1 MKSKLGI
8 LFTIIGVVLLLGAAS
23 LYSYNQYE
31 QMKAAE
37 SVESLMPKLA
47 EKISENMARETEV
60 VFEESVT
67 AETVAEELKREEL
80 PVVEIDG
87 NGYIGVVSIGSLS
100 LELPVMADWS
110 NEKLN
115 IAPCVYSG
123 DMNNDD
129 LVIMA
134 HNYTKHF
141 GMISELNENDT
152 VKFTDMNGNTT
163 SYRVVVTDV
172 LSEMDIED
180 MTAGEYDLT
189 LFTCNYDG
197 KSRITIRCERV

>member
-60 VFEESVT
+60 VFGESVT

-123 DMNNDD
+123 DMINDD

>member
-1 MKSKLGI
+1 MKSKLGM
-8 LFTIIGVVLLLGAAS
+8 LFTIIGIVLLLGAAS

-60 VFEESVT
+60 VFGESVT

-123 DMNNDD
+123 DMINDD